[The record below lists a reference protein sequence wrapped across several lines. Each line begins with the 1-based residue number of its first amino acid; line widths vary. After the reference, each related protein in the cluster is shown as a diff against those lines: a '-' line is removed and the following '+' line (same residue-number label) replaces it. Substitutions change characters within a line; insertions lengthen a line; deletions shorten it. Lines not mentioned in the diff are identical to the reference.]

1 MNRCNSFRA
10 RLILAASLAFAGLS
24 FTYASIAQAQGIQ
37 RSAPKD
43 VVLGQ
48 MTVTTPP
55 QVTLDG
61 KPDRL
66 SPGSR
71 IRDLNNMLVLSGG
84 IVGKTVPVVY
94 RRDAAGLV
102 HEVWIL
108 TAEEYSKL
116 GGAGAT
122 GSAEGYQRFNELLA
136 LIFGARR

>member
-1 MNRCNSFRA
+1 MNRCPRTLA
-10 RLILAASLAFAGLS
+10 RFGLAACLALAALS
-24 FTYASIAQAQGIQ
+24 SSFFPAALAQGI
-37 RSAPKD
+37 RREAPKD

-48 MTVTTPP
+48 MTVTAPP
-55 QVTLDG
+55 IITLDG

-84 IVGKTVPVVY
+84 IVGKVLPVVY

-108 TAEEYSKL
+108 TSDEYSKL
-116 GGAGAT
+116 GGAHSGDP
-122 GSAEGYQRFNELLA
+122 EGHKRFDQLLA
-136 LIFGARR
+136 IIFGARR

>member
-1 MNRCNSFRA
+1 MNRCPRTLA
-10 RLILAASLAFAGLS
+10 RFFLAACLALAGLS
-24 FTYASIAQAQGIQ
+24 PFLAPDALAQGIQ

-48 MTVTTPP
+48 LFVTATPP
-55 QVTLDG
+55 VITMDG

-84 IVGKTVPVVY
+84 ITGKTLPVVY
-94 RRDAAGLV
+94 KRDAAGLV
-102 HEVWIL
+102 HEVWVL

-116 GGAGAT
+116 GGVGSGAD
-122 GSAEGYQRFNELLA
+122 GYKRFEELLT
-136 LIFGARR
+136 LIFGARK

>member
-1 MNRCNSFRA
+1 MNRWIRIVLTGA
-10 RLILAASLAFAGLS
+10 ALLAG
-24 FTYASIAQAQGIQ
+24 IAAAQGM
-37 RSAPKD
+37 RREAPKD

-48 MTVTTPP
+48 LVVTAPP

-84 IVGKTVPVVY
+84 IVGKKLPVVY

-108 TAEEYSKL
+108 TDAEYAKL
-116 GGAGAT
+116 GGT
-122 GSAEGYQRFNELLA
+122 GRDADGYKRFAELLA
-136 LIFGARR
+136 IIFGARR